1 MKKNII
7 VIVVMLVLSI
17 SYFSGCVEENEFIKN
32 LDTYDEDIDTYLENI
47 YFHLWMYEID
57 YDWNSLMN
65 YLTFTESMIQD
76 MEEYE
81 SDIDEE
87 MYNLDIYI
95 ADYQDSK
102 DTSRITDTQRDVYN
116 NIEDMIDDYNS
127 NKPSVDVCLSNMETY
142 REFINLTRI
151 KLQKLEEY
159 EGELTLM
166 NFKVEEEEYEEAKN
180 YVENLS
186 RIIGELSEIENK
198 REKLKIQTY
207 SEEIKGVWNM
217 WIDVW
222 ELYDEYLDLLI
233 EKKYSSAD
241 KKYDEYSALYDDV
254 YAIESSETL
263 TQVNSEISKW
273 YQDNIGT
280 YSELFERYYFN

>member
-102 DTSRITDTQRDVYN
+102 DTSGITDTQRDVYN

-127 NKPSVDVCLSNMETY
+127 NKSSVDVCLSNMETY

-280 YSELFERYYFN
+280 YSELFEKYYFN

>member
-127 NKPSVDVCLSNMETY
+127 NKSSVDVCLSNMETY

-233 EKKYSSAD
+233 EKKYSGAD
-241 KKYDEYSALYDDV
+241 TKYDEYSALYDDV

>member
-65 YLTFTESMIQD
+65 YLTFTETMIQD

-102 DTSRITDTQRDVYN
+102 DTSGITHTQRDVYN

-127 NKPSVDVCLSNMETY
+127 NKSSVDVCLSNMETY

>member
-102 DTSRITDTQRDVYN
+102 DTSGITDTQRDVYN

-127 NKPSVDVCLSNMETY
+127 NKSSVDVCLSNMETY

-241 KKYDEYSALYDDV
+241 KKYDEYSVLYDDV

-280 YSELFERYYFN
+280 YSELFEKYYFN

>member
-17 SYFSGCVEENEFIKN
+17 SYFSGCIEENEFIKN

-102 DTSRITDTQRDVYN
+102 DTSGITDTQRDVYN
-116 NIEDMIDDYNS
+116 NIEDMIDDYNL
-127 NKPSVDVCLSNMETY
+127 NKSSVNVCLSNMETY
-142 REFINLTRI
+142 REFINLTKI

-166 NFKVEEEEYEEAKN
+166 NFKVEEEEYGEAKN

-241 KKYDEYSALYDDV
+241 TKYDEYSALYDDV

>member
-65 YLTFTESMIQD
+65 YLTFTETMIQD

-127 NKPSVDVCLSNMETY
+127 NKSSVDVCLSNMETY

-233 EKKYSSAD
+233 EKKYSGAD
-241 KKYDEYSALYDDV
+241 TKYDEYSALYDDV

-280 YSELFERYYFN
+280 YSELFEKYYFN

>member
-32 LDTYDEDIDTYLENI
+32 LDTYDKDIDTYLENI

-65 YLTFTESMIQD
+65 YLTFTESMMRD

-127 NKPSVDVCLSNMETY
+127 NKSSVDVCLSNMETY

-280 YSELFERYYFN
+280 YSELFEKYYFN